1 MTSHVVEQSLS
12 VEARNSR
19 WWCEHFRANEDR
31 QRMIPWDDACPL
43 GEAERRILLPSLQDF
58 QLGESSEGRHGRAR
72 AAAYGDRVGDE
83 HYAEAI
89 RLFFAEENR
98 HAAYLARYLR
108 LHGVEPIGRSWTDF
122 VFRRVRRL
130 MGLELLLVVLLTAE
144 LIGEVYYRAIRP
156 RPRALPSRDCA
167 QLLRDERMHVR
178 FHVERFRFL
187 RGGDRGRG
195 RRCKTAR
202 GRCFFAATCLA
213 VWWKHCAAA
222 AAARARRARLR
233 QAPGYSSSGAIA
245 GCDGFSVGAGS
256 ADWNPPRI
264 FTMPRPPI
272 RRGLATASYNVILDP
287 SDQPLHQGMTP

>member
-1 MTSHVVEQSLS
+1 MTSHLVEQSLS

-31 QRMIPWDDACPL
+31 QRMIPWDHACPL

-89 RLFFAEENR
+89 WLFFAEENR

-144 LIGEVYYRAIRP
+144 LIGEVYYRAIRAATACP
-156 RPRALPSRDCA
+156 ALRGICA

-187 RGGDRGRG
+187 RRGRS
-195 RRCKTAR
+195 RAR
-202 GRCFFAATCLA
+202 TTPQDGAWRCFFAATCLA
-213 VWWKHCAAA
+213 VWWKHGWALRLGGYGFRRFRVEAL
-222 AAARARRARLR
+222 RGWRRAV
-233 QAPGYSSSGAIA
+233 A
-245 GCDGFSVGAGS
+245 GC
-256 ADWNPPRI
+256 R
-264 FTMPRPPI
+264 
-272 RRGLATASYNVILDP
+272 
-287 SDQPLHQGMTP
+287 